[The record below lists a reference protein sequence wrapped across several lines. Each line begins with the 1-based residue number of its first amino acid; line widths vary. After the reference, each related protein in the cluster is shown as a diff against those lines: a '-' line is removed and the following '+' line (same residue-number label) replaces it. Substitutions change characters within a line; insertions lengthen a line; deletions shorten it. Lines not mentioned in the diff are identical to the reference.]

1 MKKNIENYLFYK
13 DNFLSAAYCREAI
26 TNLELSEWDKHNFTS
41 YDLNSEIRFAPSGD
55 HEPDFLAHDSKG
67 WTNTD
72 HPSQINNCI
81 IKELRNAIVEYI
93 RELQF
98 PWFNSWAGYSK
109 IKFLRYSEH
118 QRMAGHCDHIS
129 SLFDGNTKGIP
140 ILSIIGALNDDY
152 EGGELIMFQDKEI
165 KMKSGDLIIFP
176 SIFLYPHRIEPV
188 INGKRYSYVSWLF

>member
-1 MKKNIENYLFYK
+1 MNNNIENYLFYK
-13 DNFLSAAYCREAI
+13 SEFLQKDFCRHVLKV
-26 TNLELSEWDKHNFTS
+26 LELSKWDKHNFIS
-41 YDLNSEIRFAPSGD
+41 YDSSSEIRFAPSGD

-67 WTNTD
+67 WTTTAY
-72 HPSQINNCI
+72 PSQINNFI

-93 RELQF
+93 SELRF
-98 PWFNSWAGYSK
+98 PWFNSWTGYSK

-140 ILSIIGALNDDY
+140 ILSIIGVLNDDY

-165 KMKSGDLIIFP
+165 KMKAGDLIIFP
-176 SIFLYPHRIEPV
+176 SIFLYPHRIEP
-188 INGKRYSYVSWLF
+188 IIKGKRYSYVSWLF